1 MKHTTIDSRLSYA
14 PIQKT
19 VVAIAFGILCV
30 TGITSNSL
38 RAEVAT
44 NRGLAIAIEA
54 DNRDSGWGDLSAK
67 MVMTL
72 TNRHGESSEREITIR
87 SLEVNS
93 DGDKLLTIFHTP
105 RDVKGTAFLSF
116 THVEGA
122 DDQWLYLPALK
133 RIKRISSGNKSGPF
147 MGSEFA
153 FEDLSS
159 QEVEK
164 YNYKYLGDDSLDGVA
179 CLMVERI
186 PTDKRSGYTKQI
198 VWYDKEE
205 YRIQKIDFYDRKSS
219 HLKTLV
225 YNSYQLYLGK
235 YWRALEMEMKNL
247 QTGKATSLQW
257 ADYSFGNGLS
267 ERDFD
272 KNTLKRAR

>member
-1 MKHTTIDSRLSYA
+1 MRLSA
-14 PIQKT
+14 NNGSSAILA
-19 VVAIAFGILCV
+19 VAIVILSV
-30 TGITSNSL
+30 VGPGASVL
-38 RAEVAT
+38 FADVAAE
-44 NRGLAIAIEA
+44 RGLEIATEA
-54 DNRDSGWGDLSAK
+54 DNRDSGWGDLSAR

-72 TNRHGESSEREITIR
+72 TNRHGESSGRELSIR
-87 SLEVNS
+87 SLEVES

-153 FEDLSS
+153 FEDLASPEI
-159 QEVEK
+159 QK
-164 YNYKYLGDDSLDGVA
+164 YSYKYLGNESVNDLDCV
-179 CLMVERI
+179 MVERI
-186 PTDKRSGYTKQI
+186 PTDMRSGYTKQV
-198 VWYDKEE
+198 VWYDIDE
-205 YRIQKIDFYDRKSS
+205 YRIQRIDFYDRKDS

-225 YNSYQLYLGK
+225 YNSYKLYLDK
-235 YWRALEMEMKNL
+235 FWRAEIMEMTNH
-247 QTGKATSLQW
+247 QTGKATTLVW
-257 ADYSFGNGLS
+257 ADYSFGNGFT

-272 KNTLKRAR
+272 KSTLKRVR

>member
-1 MKHTTIDSRLSYA
+1 MKQLTSVSVMS
-14 PIQKT
+14 KT
-19 VVAIAFGILCV
+19 ALTVAIVIFSIAGLGSSRV
-30 TGITSNSL
+30 Y
-38 RAEVAT
+38 AEVDS
-44 NRGLAIAIEA
+44 NQGLKIAIEA

-72 TNRHGESSEREITIR
+72 TNRHGESSGREITIR
-87 SLEVNS
+87 SLEMND

-159 QEVEK
+159 QEIEK
-164 YNYKYLGDDSLDGVA
+164 YTYEYLGEDSANGVD
-179 CLMVERI
+179 CFKVKRI

-205 YRIQKIDFYDRKSS
+205 YRVQKIDFYDRKDS
-219 HLKTLV
+219 HLKSLV
-225 YNSYQLYLGK
+225 YKSYKLYLGHF
-235 YWRALEMEMKNL
+235 WRADEMEMKNL
-247 QTGKATSLQW
+247 QTGKATSLLW
-257 ADYSFGNGLS
+257 ADYSFGNGFTQ
-267 ERDFD
+267 RDFD
-272 KNTLKRAR
+272 KSTLKRAR